1 MFNKNQITITI
12 LGVAGFILGMVILG
26 SSLVNF
32 KKENSIA
39 VTGSAKKTIT
49 SDVAK
54 WSATISR
61 KSDLYNLKLAN
72 SALSEDIEVVLNN
85 LKKLGFEKQGID
97 LSAVNISND
106 YTYKDGSSSQTGYT
120 LSRDITL
127 TSSDIA
133 KMPKLSDLV
142 GEMINQGV
150 TMTNSRVEYYYS
162 KLSELRVEML
172 GKATEDAKTRAE
184 MIAKSSKA
192 SLGKLKS
199 ASMGV
204 MQITAPNSTDL
215 SGEGYY
221 DTSSVEKE
229 ITAIVRTNFELR

>member
-12 LGVAGFILGMVILG
+12 LGICGFLVGMTILAN
-26 SSLVNF
+26 SLVNF

-54 WSATISR
+54 WSATINR
-61 KSDLYNLKLAN
+61 KSDLYGLKSAN
-72 SALSEDIEVVLNN
+72 SALTADTEVVLSN
-85 LKKLGFEKQGID
+85 LNKLGFEKQGID
-97 LSAVNISND
+97 LSAVNIAND
-106 YTYKDGSSSQTGYT
+106 YTYKDGSSSQTGFT

-127 TSSDIA
+127 TSNEIS

-142 GEMINQGV
+142 GELINQGV

-172 GKATEDAKTRAE
+172 GKATEDAKTRAD